1 MRWTWYWAALLF
13 SPALAFTTQSSLPSR
28 DVKIWSSRF
37 SFLNRRREELEAER
51 AAAAAAAAVA
61 AAEAARPPEWTRR
74 AALQGGVLTAASLYA
89 STETNRDQYGL
100 WGTLPIGPYKTK
112 RTAPMET
119 IVDGVMWSF
128 DQKFGILNVQVPS
141 RMVVIK
147 LSAASGGGLWI
158 YNPIA
163 ATRNLVECVRA
174 LEKVH
179 GPVRHIVLGTVAIE
193 HKTYCGPFAQ
203 KFPQATVWL
212 QPGQYAVPLD
222 LSPELVGF
230 PTGGRTKVLPA
241 KAADTPWA
249 ADLDQETLG
258 PFISRDGAFGE
269 TAFFHAATKTV
280 VLTDTVVQVTDE
292 LPEIYRLD
300 KRPLLYHSRTTIT
313 DVIDPNDEESLR
325 RGWRRI
331 QLFGLFFMPAGI
343 DVKSVDEAFR
353 ARRPDINGDFAGL
366 FPWDWV
372 GDDDVKSFEAIRGGR
387 GSEKNGKNG
396 GGLLVAPILQTL
408 ILNRNPAET
417 RAELS
422 RGGARPSS
430 PRRRGA
436 RAGRDARLGRPRR
449 RVGLQAHRARA
460 PEEQH
465 RRRRGFLPP
474 RLHVPRGGRR
484 ARGAAETLGQGPAD
498 AARRR
503 SVAHGERSHRG
514 AAAEAQQGEPRRSA
528 RGFQVRLQEGDLH
541 AARPG
546 GSARGAIP
554 EGLTDDLGRVVVE
567 VRLHEGGLSVFYTP
581 RTATQHSTHR
591 SSRSFLPFFDSLI
604 TLKPCL
610 KRPHQRAQLSEWP
623 KFFLVWCA
631 VAVLFSFQ

>member
-61 AAEAARPPEWTRR
+61 AAEAAPPPEWTRR

-222 LSPELVGF
+222 LSPELLGF

-408 ILNRNPAET
+408 ILNRNPVEVLDWADRVSRWDFKRIVPAHLKNNIAADGASFRRAFTFLEEGGEPAGQPKPLDKDLQTLRDAEVSLM
-417 RAELS
+417 AS
-422 RGGARPSS
+422 GAIVARPPKLSK
-430 PRRRGA
+430 A
-436 RAGRDARLGRPRR
+436 NRAAVLEDSRYGCRKGICTP
-449 RVGLQAHRARA
+449 RA
-460 PEEQH
+460 PVEA
-465 RRRRGFLPP
+465 P
-474 RLHVPRGGRR
+474 
-484 ARGAAETLGQGPAD
+484 AAP
-498 AARRR
+498 
-503 SVAHGERSHRG
+503 
-514 AAAEAQQGEPRRSA
+514 
-528 RGFQVRLQEGDLH
+528 
-541 AARPG
+541 
-546 GSARGAIP
+546 
-554 EGLTDDLGRVVVE
+554 
-567 VRLHEGGLSVFYTP
+567 
-581 RTATQHSTHR
+581 
-591 SSRSFLPFFDSLI
+591 SR
-604 TLKPCL
+604 K
-610 KRPHQRAQLSEWP
+610 
-623 KFFLVWCA
+623 V
-631 VAVLFSFQ
+631 